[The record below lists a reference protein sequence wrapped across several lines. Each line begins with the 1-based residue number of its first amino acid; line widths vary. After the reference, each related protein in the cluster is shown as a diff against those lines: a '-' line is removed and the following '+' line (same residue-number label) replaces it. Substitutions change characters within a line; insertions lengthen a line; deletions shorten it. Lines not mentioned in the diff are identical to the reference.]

1 MKKNQSRNRFF
12 AHPREPPRSKPR
24 PRPRPRPLTFADSGE
39 GTQYSYIEY
48 QVPSPVGKCC

>member
-1 MKKNQSRNRFF
+1 MKKNQSRNCFF

-39 GTQYSYIEY
+39 GTRYSYIEY
-48 QVPSPVGKCC
+48 QVPLPVGKCC